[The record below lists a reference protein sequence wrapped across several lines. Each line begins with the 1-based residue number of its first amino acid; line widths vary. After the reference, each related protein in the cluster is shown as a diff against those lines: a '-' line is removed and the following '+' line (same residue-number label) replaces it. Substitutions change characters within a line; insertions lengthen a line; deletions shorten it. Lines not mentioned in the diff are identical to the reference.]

1 MDWLDLLH
9 QIFEVAIIPVL
20 GVLATFLVQYIN
32 IKKEEILIKCES
44 ELGDK
49 YINLLAET
57 INNCVIATNQT
68 YVENLKAQGKF
79 DIEAQKEAFAKTQ
92 DAVLAILS
100 DDAKEYLENMI
111 GDLTLYIAQQIEAQ
125 VNINK

>member
-1 MDWLDLLH
+1 MDWLGLLH
-9 QIFEVAIIPVL
+9 EIFEVVIIPLV
-20 GVLATFLVQYIN
+20 GVLAAFLIQYIN

-49 YINLLAET
+49 YISLLTET

-68 YVENLKAQGKF
+68 YVESLKAQGKF
-79 DIEAQKEAFAKTQ
+79 DMEAQKIAFEKTQ
-92 DAVLAILS
+92 NAVLAILS
-100 DDAKEYLENMI
+100 EDAKEYLNSMV
-111 GDLTLYIAQQIEAQ
+111 GDLSIYIAQQIEAQ

>member
-32 IKKEEILIKCES
+32 IKKEEILIKCEN

-68 YVENLKAQGKF
+68 YVESLKAQGKF
-79 DIEAQKEAFAKTQ
+79 DVEAQKEAFAKTQ

-111 GDLTLYIAQQIEAQ
+111 GDLTLYISQQIEAQ

>member
-20 GVLATFLVQYIN
+20 GVLVTFLVQYIN

-68 YVENLKAQGKF
+68 YVESLKAQGKF